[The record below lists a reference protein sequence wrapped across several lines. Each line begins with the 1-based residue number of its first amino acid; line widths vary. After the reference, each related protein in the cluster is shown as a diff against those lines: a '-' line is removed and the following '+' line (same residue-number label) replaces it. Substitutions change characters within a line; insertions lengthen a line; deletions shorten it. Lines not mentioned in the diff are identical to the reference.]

1 MALYVLLL
9 FALQTK
15 GRQFLFNP
23 RHCVETRGLL
33 QRPRGHPR
41 CYVFVWFLARNGE
54 TSGLLVLALVLGLP
68 ALTPSHLHTDRSTPS
83 PKNSFPCF
91 AAEAM
96 AEIRL
101 VREIAAQ
108 ATAALAGSGEG
119 EGDGP
124 NPNQEENASSEVG
137 GGQRARASFLFSF
150 SWVPQRNE

>member
-1 MALYVLLL
+1 MCCCYSPCRLKAGNSCSIRATVSKLEDCCSALV
-9 FALQTK
+9 ATHVAM
-15 GRQFLFNP
+15 FLFGFWRETAKLLDSSVGVSP
-23 RHCVETRGLL
+23 RL
-33 QRPRGHPR
+33 
-41 CYVFVWFLARNGE
+41 
-54 TSGLLVLALVLGLP
+54 LGLP